1 MSFRIIHH
9 TTRDRLTRARGEK
22 IYRKESRPL
31 SADPEEASEIN
42 RLIQAESRDSQESE
56 FLGRHLRR
64 YRSKKQWLLCSCG
77 TGAAF
82 TVVRLVGTDD
92 EGAPVVQYKPRRI
105 LNDQRP
111 SHAKGC
117 SNSAG
122 VRPTTSTSSPPS
134 SRKKGG
140 SRSGRRRSAPE
151 GKAVGIGIGSQ
162 PSSKEEEAPLEPKLS
177 GPDLS
182 GPELSLGD
190 LLLKHVMRAA
200 RFEHAGSQLCGS
212 LRIQNLAGIFVGGY
226 CRDSAA
232 LNQKMEKLYRDSQ
245 KGRFADSVSH
255 AIAEL
260 SLIQRDYLRSG
271 FRHIQWPLPPPQD
284 LYKDKK
290 FKDETHRV
298 DEDHRGEG
306 ATRGEAALRGEGSH
320 RGGAKSFADVS
331 AVAASIA
338 PSDIRQAIGS
348 ISQDDRPLLPA
359 GGADGGVEKGPGGD
373 RRRYRYVVAFAHSW
387 EDTGELYRVQGART
401 SCSFE
406 GEISGRTLGSS
417 LNGDRC
423 PPHKGAL
430 EAARQEHYLVLWQVE
445 MNEPSPLGGLGAA
458 APKPGAAA
466 PSPGAASPIPGS
478 ASPIR
483 ATAYAQPVFSPA
495 APLPVDSISEKAVI
509 WYLIAQGLPQVTEKT
524 VTAPALHRPAS
535 EIKGTEDTLVSPGLM
550 VEVGGRC
557 VAIIDVMQSTDASCL
572 EKKRRAHRLM
582 REIAPL
588 YLFDGST
595 YDAGEKA
602 WARETRQLTRWLC
615 NIIAQRQTV

>member
-9 TTRDRLTRARGEK
+9 TTRARLTRARGEK

-177 GPDLS
+177 
-182 GPELSLGD
+182 LGN

-232 LNQKMEKLYRDSQ
+232 LNQKVEKLYRDSQ

-271 FRHIQWPLPPPQD
+271 FRHMRWPLPPPQD

-290 FKDETHRV
+290 YKDETHRVDETYRV

-306 ATRGEAALRGEGSH
+306 SHKGE
-320 RGGAKSFADVS
+320 AKSFADVS
-331 AVAASIA
+331 AVAASVA

-359 GGADGGVEKGPGGD
+359 GGAEGGVEKGPGGD
-373 RRRYRYVVAFAHSW
+373 QRRYRYVVAFARSW
-387 EDTGELYRVQGART
+387 EDTGELYRVQGAGT

-406 GEISGRTLGSS
+406 GEISGRTLDSP

-423 PPHKGAL
+423 PPHKSAL

-445 MNEPSPLGGLGAA
+445 MNEPSPLGGPGAA

-466 PSPGAASPIPGS
+466 PKPGL

-535 EIKGTEDTLVSPGLM
+535 EIKGTEDTRVLPGLM

-557 VAIIDVMQSTDASCL
+557 AAIIDVMESTDASCL

-615 NIIAQRQTV
+615 SIIAQRQTV